1 MPKAS
6 APESAFRCAP
16 VSCALKTGLI
26 CRYVMTE
33 VRAMS
38 DHRCHRAHV
47 SHLAAAGMRR
57 KGMGHGVAVGG
68 FDSGRAHADHSVK
81 QLLYIN
87 NKVSCMNVRY
97 CVI

>member
-1 MPKAS
+1 
-6 APESAFRCAP
+6 
-16 VSCALKTGLI
+16 
-26 CRYVMTE
+26 
-33 VRAMS
+33 
-38 DHRCHRAHV
+38 
-47 SHLAAAGMRR
+47 
-57 KGMGHGVAVGG
+57 MGHGVAVGG